1 MSSQSAAI
9 QPYSQQLSMN
19 SPNNHYAFYDPQSLN
34 AVTNSN
40 DATAAA
46 AAAGYSIQN
55 ILNFAAQQYA
65 KSNSLRTLLINF
77 FCCCCFKIEIEIEI
91 YKLYVL

>member
-1 MSSQSAAI
+1 MSNQSAAI

-40 DATAAA
+40 HDATAAA

-65 KSNSLRTLLINF
+65 KSNSLRTLLIINF
-77 FCCCCFKIEIEIEI
+77 LLLSF
-91 YKLYVL
+91 